1 MNFIKNLKIRFK
13 LVIGFGVILL
23 FLIIVSAV
31 SYINIDKVINQ
42 TRKVDNLLSEAD
54 RRSIAMF
61 LSAKLAYPVFNEFNL
76 LVQYLQTDDI
86 DGQKLLFKEF
96 DETGKFF
103 QLSLGE
109 IEGYMDSENEK
120 ENFKAISDFQQTILR
135 DAAKLIA
142 TRDGEAEYGVN
153 TKAGVSKFFNTIKS
167 FTKSIDNL
175 SGIESAALKKI
186 QEESKK
192 ASADAEKT
200 GKSVIFII
208 VLVLLIGLLIG
219 VGTAIV
225 IEGSIANP
233 VAGLVRTTVA
243 IAEGDLKSDLAVVDS
258 KDEIGSLA
266 KAIREMKDN
275 LHTMVKKISDITGK
289 ITGLSEGLSS
299 LFDKVMRET
308 KSEVDEIGKV
318 ATTMEEMSAVVLDV
332 AKSSSS
338 ASTSAN
344 KMSEAAT
351 NGMKV
356 VNKNVEG
363 MKNVAK
369 IANESSETVVS
380 LQKSSNR
387 IGEVIGVI
395 DDIADQ
401 TNLLA
406 LNAAIEAARAG
417 EHGRGFAVVADEV
430 RKLAEKTTKATKEI
444 AEIIKNIQKNT
455 ENSVNSMQKVTDEIR
470 SGEKLSEDVGNELK
484 NIMSMVKTTTDMIN
498 HIATATEEQSTAT
511 EEVSSNVTT
520 LNGRAKDISS
530 MVNDTM
536 NITKEMK
543 DMASDLKQMVERF
556 RL

>member
-54 RRSIAMF
+54 RRPIAMF

-258 KDEIGSLA
+258 KDEIG
-266 KAIREMKDN
+266 
-275 LHTMVKKISDITGK
+275 
-289 ITGLSEGLSS
+289 
-299 LFDKVMRET
+299 
-308 KSEVDEIGKV
+308 KV

-511 EEVSSNVTT
+511 EEVSSNETT